1 MSASKRIAAMFS
13 AAAVAISLAMPAAAA
28 PEQYEVSVQQ
38 EYLAGGKVSVSKLSF
53 SKIEDQAYTG
63 KAIKPAITVKSGNK
77 ILAAGTDYTLSYKN
91 NTKLGTATVTVTG
104 KGNYT
109 GTKKLTFKIVPGTP
123 ALTVKESGKK
133 LSLSWSKAKGAAG
146 YQLYYSVDGGAF
158 KKLATTQKTKYTFSS
173 PKAGTSYVFKVRAYK
188 KVSGKT
194 LYGAYSDTVGL
205 GGASNTDKTL
215 TILSWEGNS
224 DVKRMVENF
233 CKSKGNKVDVKI
245 LSVSDYGEG
254 ARDGYRQYMMSY
266 DDADLIV
273 LDTDFMAQYINST
286 LTLPLSSI
294 GLNKSDLPEAY
305 QYTLDLGTNENGV
318 LSAVSPQAT
327 PGAFVYRA
335 DLAKEYLG
343 VDSPEEMHDLISD
356 WDKFVNTGKTLY
368 KSSGGK
374 VSLQST
380 MGGLWQVIK
389 CNDQPWVVNGK
400 LNTANAKNFFKLVT
414 QMQKDGSLANVP
426 MWDPSWYL
434 SVYQGT
440 ALGEFL
446 PSWGLYPGEY
456 SMVSNMANFSDYGYS
471 NNGKV
476 DLAICEGPESWY
488 WGGTYFAVAN
498 SCNSSSLAKEFLQ
511 FTCGSSK
518 SMKEFAEK
526 NYDFANNSSAM
537 SKINF
542 SNPWLINDDYISVL
556 ADSLKG
562 FSVNVPSVYDSR
574 IDSICY
580 DAAYNLVNGYFST
593 TDEALQYFKNEV
605 AASFPD
611 IKVK

>member
-1 MSASKRIAAMFS
+1 MKATKRIAAMFS
-13 AAAVAISLAMPAAAA
+13 AAAVAISLAVPAAAA
-28 PEQYEVSVQQ
+28 PEQYEASVQQ

-63 KAIKPAITVKSGNK
+63 KAIKPDITVKSGNK

-123 ALTVKESGKK
+123 ALTVKESGGK

-205 GGASNTDKTL
+205 GGATNTDKTL

-224 DVKRMVENF
+224 DVKSLVENF

-245 LSVSDYGEG
+245 VNVSEYGEG
-254 ARDGYRQYMMSY
+254 ARDRYTQYMMSY
-266 DDADLIV
+266 DADLIV
-273 LDTDFMAQYINST
+273 LDTDFMAQYINSSF
-286 LTLPLSSI
+286 TLPLSSI
-294 GLNKSDLPEAY
+294 GLNKNDLPEMY

-318 LSAVSPQAT
+318 LYAVSPQAT

-343 VDSPEEMHDLISD
+343 VDSPEEMHDLLSD

-368 KSSGGK
+368 KSTGGK

-389 CNDQPWVVNGK
+389 CNDEPWVVNGK
-400 LNTANAKNFFKLVT
+400 LNTANAKNFFKLIT
-414 QMQKDGSLANVP
+414 QMQKNGSLANVP

-456 SMVSNMANFSDYGYS
+456 SMVSNMANYA

-476 DLAICEGPESWY
+476 DLEICEGPESWY
-488 WGGTYFAVAN
+488 WSGTYFAVAPT
-498 SCNSSSLAKEFLQ
+498 CNSSSLAKEFLK

-518 SMKEFAEK
+518 SMKEYAEK
-526 NYDFANNSSAM
+526 YSDFANNSSVM
-537 SKINF
+537 SKLSY

-562 FSVNVPSVYDSR
+562 YSVNVPSVYDSR

-580 DAAYNLVNGYFST
+580 DVAHYLLSGDFFT
-593 TDEALQYFKNEV
+593 IDEAMQYFKSEV

-611 IKVK
+611 IKIK

>member
-1 MSASKRIAAMFS
+1 MKATKRIAAMFS
-13 AAAVAISLAMPAAAA
+13 AAAVAISLAVPAAAA

-63 KAIKPAITVKSGNK
+63 KAIKPDITVKSGYK

-123 ALTVKESGKK
+123 ALTVKESSGK

-158 KKLATTQKTKYTFSS
+158 KKLTTTQKTKYTFSS

-194 LYGAYSDTVGL
+194 LYGAYSDAVGL
-205 GGASNTDKTL
+205 GGATNTDKTL
-215 TILSWEGNS
+215 TILSWESNS
-224 DVKRMVENF
+224 DVKRMVESF

-245 LSVSDYGEG
+245 VTVSDYGEG

-273 LDTDFMAQYINST
+273 LDTDFMAQYINSSF
-286 LTLPLSSI
+286 TLPLSSI
-294 GLNKSDLPEAY
+294 GLNKSDLPEMY

-318 LSAVSPQAT
+318 LYAVSPQTT

-343 VDSPEEMHDLISD
+343 VDSPEEMHKLLSD

-368 KSSGGK
+368 KSTGGK

-389 CNDQPWVVNGK
+389 CNDEPWVVNGK
-400 LNTANAKNFFKLVT
+400 LNTANAKNFFKLIT

-434 SVYQGT
+434 SVYEGT

-446 PSWGLYPGEY
+446 PTWGLYPGEY
-456 SMVSNMANFSDYGYS
+456 SMVSNMANFSDYGYA
-471 NNGKV
+471 NHGKV

-498 SCNSSSLAKEFLQ
+498 SCNSSSLAKEFLK

-518 SMKEFAEK
+518 SMKEFAEN

-542 SNPWLINDDYISVL
+542 SNPWLINDNYISVL

-562 FSVNVPSVYDSR
+562 FSVNVSSVYDSR

-605 AASFPD
+605 SASFPD
-611 IKVK
+611 IKIK

>member
-1 MSASKRIAAMFS
+1 MKATKRITAMFS
-13 AAAVAISLAMPAAAA
+13 AAAVAISLAVPAAAA

-38 EYLAGGKVSVSKLSF
+38 EYLAGSKVSVSKLSF
-53 SKIEDQAYTG
+53 SKIGDQAYTG
-63 KAIKPAITVKSGNK
+63 KAIKPKITVKSGNK

-123 ALTVKESGKK
+123 ALTIKESGGK

-205 GGASNTDKTL
+205 GGATNTDKTL

-224 DVKRMVENF
+224 DVKNLVESF
-233 CKSKGNKVDVKI
+233 CKSKGSKVDVKI
-245 LSVSDYGEG
+245 VNVSDYGEG
-254 ARDGYRQYMMSY
+254 ARDVYRQYMMSY

-273 LDTDFMAQYINST
+273 LDTDFMAQYINSS

-294 GLNKSDLPEAY
+294 GLNKSDLPEMY
-305 QYTLDLGTNENGV
+305 RYTLDLGTNENGV
-318 LSAVSPQAT
+318 LYAVSPQAT

-343 VDSPEEMHDLISD
+343 VDSPEEMHDLLSD

-368 KSSGGK
+368 QTSGGK

-380 MGGLWQVIK
+380 LGGLWQVIK
-389 CNDQPWVVNGK
+389 CNDEPWVVNGK

-414 QMQKDGSLANVP
+414 QMQKDGSLANFP
-426 MWDPSWYL
+426 MWDPSWYV
-434 SVYQGT
+434 SVYEGE

-456 SMVSNMANFSDYGYS
+456 SMVSNMANFSNYGYS

-488 WGGTYFAVAN
+488 WGGTYFAVAPT
-498 SCNSSSLAKEFLQ
+498 CNSSSLAKEFLQ
-511 FTCGSSK
+511 FSCASSK
-518 SMKEFAEK
+518 SMKAYAKE
-526 NYDFANNSSAM
+526 NTDFVNNSSAM
-537 SKINF
+537 SKI
-542 SNPWLINDDYISVL
+542 SYDNPWLINDDYISVL

-562 FSVNVPSVYDSR
+562 YSVNVPSVYDSR
-574 IDSICY
+574 IDSICC
-580 DAAYNLVNGYFST
+580 DVAHDLLSGDFFT
-593 TDEALQYFKNEV
+593 IDEALQAFKKEV

-611 IKVK
+611 IKIK

>member
-1 MSASKRIAAMFS
+1 MKATKRITAMFS
-13 AAAVAISLAMPAAAA
+13 TAAVAISLAVPAAAA
-28 PEQYEVSVQQ
+28 PEQYEASVQQ

-63 KAIKPAITVKSGNK
+63 KAVKPDITVKSGNK
-77 ILAAGTDYTLSYKN
+77 ILTAGTDYTLSYKN

-123 ALTVKESGKK
+123 ALTVKESSGK

-158 KKLATTQKTKYTFSS
+158 KKLTTTQKTKYTFSS

-194 LYGAYSDTVGL
+194 LYGAYSEAVGL
-205 GGASNTDKTL
+205 GGAANTDKTL

-245 LSVSDYGEG
+245 VSVSEYGEG
-254 ARDGYRQYMMSY
+254 ARDRYTQYMMSY
-266 DDADLIV
+266 DADLIV
-273 LDTDFMAQYINST
+273 LDTDFMAQYINSSF
-286 LTLPLSSI
+286 TLPLSSI
-294 GLNKSDLPEAY
+294 GLNKSDLPEMY
-305 QYTLDLGTNENGV
+305 QYTLNLGTNENGV
-318 LSAVSPQAT
+318 LYAVSPQAT

-343 VDSPEEMHDLISD
+343 VDSPEEMHELLSD

-368 KSSGGK
+368 KSTGGK

-389 CNDQPWVVNGK
+389 CNDEPWVVNGK

-414 QMQKDGSLANVP
+414 QMEKDGSLANFP
-426 MWDPSWYL
+426 MWDPSWYV
-434 SVYQGT
+434 SVYEGQ

-456 SMVSNMANFSDYGYS
+456 SMVSNMANFSNYGYS
-471 NNGKV
+471 NKGKV
-476 DLAICEGPESWY
+476 DLEICEGPESWY
-488 WGGTYFAVAN
+488 WGGTYFAVAPT
-498 SCNSSSLAKEFLQ
+498 CNSSSLAKEFLQ

-518 SMKEFAEK
+518 SMKEFAK
-526 NYDFANNSSAM
+526 NNYDFANNSSAM

-542 SNPWLINDDYISVL
+542 SNPWLINDNYISVL

-593 TDEALQYFKNEV
+593 IDEALQYFKNEV

-611 IKVK
+611 IKIK